1 MLTTS
6 FIVVHNTH
14 RGGQDNMTE
23 LTARKKVVA
32 PHFNF
37 VDLDIEAGRDA
48 TALVETTNKID
59 NNLTRTVIIN
69 NGDFTNVT
77 YANRNSLQAYPSF
90 ACTGGT

>member
-1 MLTTS
+1 
-6 FIVVHNTH
+6 
-14 RGGQDNMTE
+14 MTE

-37 VDLDIEAGRDA
+37 VDLNIEARRDA
-48 TALVETTNKID
+48 TALVKATNKID

-77 YANRNSLQAYPSF
+77 YTIRNTLKAYPSF

>member
-1 MLTTS
+1 
-6 FIVVHNTH
+6 
-14 RGGQDNMTE
+14 MTE

-48 TALVETTNKID
+48 TALVEATNKID

-69 NGDFTNVT
+69 NGNLTNVT
-77 YANRNSLQAYPSF
+77 YIITKNLKTYPSF